1 MSPSGRTDV
10 RPFVFPAPVILTGI
24 VLNIFGIWVRV
35 IKGIEQRVVFGA
47 QLFLQFICPFGQRLN
62 FLCVFRPSSLVDLL
76 AETFELVVCLGRG
89 FVAPDRAGDLL

>member
-1 MSPSGRTDV
+1 MFGRLSFLLPLSLLV
-10 RPFVFPAPVILTGI
+10 L

-76 AETFELVVCLGRG
+76 AETVQLAVCLGLG
-89 FVAPDRAGDLL
+89 FCRP